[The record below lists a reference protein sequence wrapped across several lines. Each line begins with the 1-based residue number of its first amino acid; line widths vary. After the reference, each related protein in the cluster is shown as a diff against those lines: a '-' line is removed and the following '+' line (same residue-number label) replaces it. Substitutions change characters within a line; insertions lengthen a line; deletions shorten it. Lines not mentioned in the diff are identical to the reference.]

1 MVFQSCIYFIL
12 VDNKIYNMVLVY
24 AVFIFMES
32 YTISV
37 FKKNRNPYIT
47 KISKNKTISNSKAAN
62 SCGFAIYKE

>member
-37 FKKNRNPYIT
+37 FKKTGIRT
-47 KISKNKTISNSKAAN
+47 
-62 SCGFAIYKE
+62 